1 MSSPGVVWRSGFPTI
16 GCLLHSSLRGLLV
29 CARRWLS
36 DSRGGCGRVDDAEM
50 ARAAERRMRAGGQE
64 AWGEDGRARP
74 WRIPGMRLPSKVS
87 EAGARG
93 SLGCAFHRP
102 SVDAG
107 REWRRD
113 QEWISLAGFRAQLPM
128 LSQKKGNPSQS
139 RHVSAAPQSPPH
151 RSACHRAPW
160 TAAPAPPSIALVNP
174 VMEGPSSPPRARRLP
189 GSSPPSSPL
198 GARRFPGS
206 SSPPVNKTKGNTTT
220 SYHLFPRLPFLLL
233 PCTATPNSKSEEEDS
248 GTACNK
254 RSWKKKR

>member
-1 MSSPGVVWRSGFPTI
+1 MQVVPE
-16 GCLLHSSLRGLLV
+16 LLGAMEL
-29 CARRWLS
+29 
-36 DSRGGCGRVDDAEM
+36 
-50 ARAAERRMRAGGQE
+50 
-64 AWGEDGRARP
+64 
-74 WRIPGMRLPSKVS
+74 VS

-107 REWRRD
+107 REWRSD

-128 LSQKKGNPSQS
+128 LSQKRKPNDRQS

-206 SSPPVNKTKGNTTT
+206 SSPPVNKTKGNTTA